1 MPVLD
6 FDQAFLLHGDL
17 APDPV
22 PPAASPRRTGLA
34 DKLGIRRT
42 SVLREHRGITSG
54 TVRTMRISLSKGDG
68 SSGWTCDLHRCRR
81 PGPAGLPTAARSTM
95 SPTASTAGDTA
106 NFIVLSSS
114 RNRPGRGGSSR
125 PGLDQ

>member
-54 TVRTMRISLSKGDG
+54 TIRTMRISLSKGDG
-68 SSGWTCDLHRCRR
+68 S
-81 PGPAGLPTAARSTM
+81 
-95 SPTASTAGDTA
+95 
-106 NFIVLSSS
+106 
-114 RNRPGRGGSSR
+114 RG
-125 PGLDQ
+125 